1 MDSCEFLKLV
11 FDISG
16 DLDFPKLGFEFPV
29 FKALILALFG
39 DYLII
44 FTGLKGDYIL
54 AILGHST
61 CVLAS

>member
-16 DLDFPKLGFEFPV
+16 DLDFSKLGFEFP
-29 FKALILALFG
+29 FGKTLILALFG
-39 DYLII
+39 DYLRI
-44 FTGLKGDYIL
+44 FTGLKGLCIL
-54 AILGHST
+54 AILGHSP